1 MRDQKFPDVFS
12 TQAAA
17 RLCHVTPMT
26 IIRWINEGRIR
37 AYKTPGGHRRIMK
50 ADLEKFCTQC
60 GIPFVYESQSEVD
73 QTPRVLVI
81 GDQPND
87 VDAIVDALVDRSQ
100 SEDAWAFK
108 IATVNDIFDAG
119 YVFADF
125 RPHTVFVDL
134 DMAGL
139 AINALIASCRRL
151 AQGDLRIIGVGRTA
165 VAGLDAFVPR
175 PIAAQIIRA
184 VTGPMPKL

>member
-50 ADLEKFCTQC
+50 ADLERFCTQC
-60 GIPFVYESQSEVD
+60 GIPFIYEMQNEVD
-73 QTPRVLVI
+73 PTPRVMVI
-81 GDQPND
+81 DDNPCD
-87 VDAIVDALVDRSQ
+87 VDAIVDALVDRTQ
-100 SEDAWAFK
+100 NEDAWAFK
-108 IATVNDIFDAG
+108 IATVNDLFDAG
-119 YVFADF
+119 YTFAEF

-134 DMAGL
+134 DMPGL
-139 AINALIASCRRL
+139 AINALIASFRRV
-151 AQGDLRIIGVGRTA
+151 AQGDLRIIGVGRA
-165 VAGLDAFVPR
+165 SVPGLDAFVPR
-175 PIAAQIIRA
+175 PIAAQIVRA